1 MRLELTQRALLDMQ
15 THAVQY
21 QQQDSELAERFLT
34 ELEHGF
40 KLIES
45 IPTAFQLIDETR
57 RRYVVRGFP
66 FLLLYRVD
74 KANEVVYLLRV
85 YHQRQNYH

>member
-1 MRLELTQRALLDMQ
+1 MRLELTQQALSDMQ
-15 THAVQY
+15 SHAVQY
-21 QQQDSELAERFLT
+21 QQQAPELTERFLA
-34 ELEHGF
+34 ELMHGF

-74 KANEVVYLLRV
+74 MVNEVVYLLRV
-85 YHQRQNYH
+85 YHQRQSYH